1 VETNAMARHTE
12 STLTPSPTPSP
23 RGGFQQRHTIA
34 AVVYFLYGLFYLF
47 GAQYLTG
54 MQAASRGMGNPQLFF
69 LLGGV
74 IALLFPWLVYSRFA
88 LALSLWWHPHAH
100 RKTLFID
107 FALLLG
113 LLVVVRVV
121 ALLRGGVFLKTPLH
135 TAALLVAA
143 VNAVCLLWA
152 GLRRP
157 VWVTRES
164 QGP

>member
-1 VETNAMARHTE
+1 M
-12 STLTPSPTPSP
+12 PSPW
-23 RGGFQQRHTIA
+23 GGLQRRHTIA

-54 MQAASRGMGNPQLFF
+54 MQATSRGMANPRLFF

-88 LALSLWWHPHAH
+88 LALSLWWRPQAH
-100 RKTLFID
+100 RKTVFID
-107 FALLLG
+107 FALILG
-113 LLVVVRVV
+113 LLVVARVV

-143 VNAVCLLWA
+143 LNAACLLWA
-152 GLRRP
+152 GLGKP